1 MYDRY
6 SAVMSKK
13 DHPNNAPGVPMVFPV
28 WFENLQVKYL
38 NSALKPIVRYLPGT
52 ATIKHRGRTSGKPY
66 ETIVTTYRKGNV
78 LAIALAHGK
87 TNWVKNVLAAGEAD
101 VQFSRNR
108 VVHITNPR
116 ILPAGSD
123 GDGLP
128 FMARAQLRRIGVFVG
143 DIA

>member
-1 MYDRY
+1 
-6 SAVMSKK
+6 MSTK

-28 WFENLQVKYL
+28 WFERFQIKYL
-38 NSALKPIVRYLPGT
+38 NRAVKPFARFLPGT
-52 ATIKHRGRTSGKPY
+52 ATIKHRGRTSGKEY
-66 ETIVTTYRKGNV
+66 ETIITPYRKGNT

-101 VQFSRNR
+101 VEYSRNR

-123 GDGLP
+123 GAGLP
-128 FMARAQLRRIGVFVG
+128 RMVRAQLGRVGVFVG

>member
-1 MYDRY
+1 M
-6 SAVMSKK
+6 SAK
-13 DHPNNAPGVPMVFPV
+13 DHPNNVPGVPMVFPV
-28 WFENLQVKYL
+28 WFERLQIKYL
-38 NSALKPIVRYLPGT
+38 NRAIKPIARFLPGT
-52 ATIKHRGRTSGKPY
+52 ATIKHRGRTSGKTY
-66 ETIVTTYRKGNV
+66 ETIITPYRKGNV

-123 GDGLP
+123 GESLP
-128 FMARAQLRRIGVFVG
+128 RMARAQLRRVGVFVG